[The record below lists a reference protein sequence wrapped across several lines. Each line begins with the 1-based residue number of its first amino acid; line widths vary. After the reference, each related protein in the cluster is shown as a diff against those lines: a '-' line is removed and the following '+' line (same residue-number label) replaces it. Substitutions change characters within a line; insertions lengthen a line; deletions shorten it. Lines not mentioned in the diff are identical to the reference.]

1 MSLMKCQYFLA
12 ELASR
17 SMLPMTSEYT
27 LVAVSKPNEVSII
40 SFLRSPSIVL
50 GQPMTCM
57 PVFFAK

>member
-1 MSLMKCQYFLA
+1 
-12 ELASR
+12 
-17 SMLPMTSEYT
+17 MTSEYT

-40 SFLRSPSIVL
+40 SFLRSPSVVL